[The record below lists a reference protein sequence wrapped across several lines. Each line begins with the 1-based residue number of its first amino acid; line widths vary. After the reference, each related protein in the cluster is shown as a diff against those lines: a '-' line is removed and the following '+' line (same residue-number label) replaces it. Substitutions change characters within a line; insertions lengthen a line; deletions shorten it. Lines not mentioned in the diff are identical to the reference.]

1 MAWIYGCA
9 ANLMLLTSFFRCDIK
24 LPRMSADINQTKKG
38 ENQRTKKIILLL
50 VPLFV
55 ILIFA
60 VLLFFFLKTKNKV
73 KRDSNLNVLLVTLDT
88 TRADRIGCYGYAKAK
103 TPNLDFLALNG
114 VRFSNAYSQVPLTL
128 PSHCSILTG
137 TYPIYHQVHNNGSYY
152 LSPSYVTL
160 AEVFKKRGYKTAA
173 FVSSFTVD
181 SRFGLD
187 QGFEVYDDKFQ
198 EDEVIKTYRS
208 ERRADR
214 VFSSFST
221 WVDKN
226 AEQKFLC
233 WVHFYDPHLPYDPP
247 FPFKEE
253 FSDSPY
259 DGEIAYM
266 DLYVGKII
274 EKLREKYILD
284 KTLIILAGDHGE
296 ALGEKGEL
304 DHGVFIYDNTLKV
317 PFILY
322 CKKNLPQGMTI
333 SSRVRLIDI
342 MPTLLE
348 MLKVPVDQKIQGISL
363 LEYIEGRKKDD
374 LPSYIETYSPRE
386 SYNWSEL
393 IGLIDSEWKYIQA
406 PKEELYNLKRDPAE
420 EKNLIDKENI
430 ITSEMKGKLKSMIRD
445 YSSGIEAEKRKLT
458 LEEQEKLR
466 SLGYLGTE
474 STEDIPRRDLPD
486 PKDRIGDFQIMF
498 QAKMYEFQ
506 RDYQKAIETYN
517 KIISLAPR
525 IRTNYYHL
533 ALIYMKVNRYEEA
546 AQVLKKGIEN
556 IPDVLLFARLG
567 VAYVKLGKLK
577 EALEANQA
585 ALRINPNY
593 FGALISSGW
602 VMNQLGKQ
610 KEALEYYQKALRIE
624 PENRFLQM
632 DYAHTLAASGRVD
645 EALEI
650 YNRLKSEYPNDYR
663 IYEGI
668 SNVYSSMGDL
678 EKSVRNF
685 RKALALNPSPETYL
699 DYAVILERGG
709 NLKEAIYYLRLYLDT
724 TPERDTPRKI
734 NAQKALARWERRL
747 R

>member
-1 MAWIYGCA
+1 MAA
-9 ANLMLLTSFFRCDIK
+9 VHR
-24 LPRMSADINQTKKG
+24 NQ
-38 ENQRTKKIILLL
+38 KKIILYL
-50 VPLFV
+50 VPLFI
-55 ILIFA
+55 ILIFV
-60 VLLFFFLKTKNKV
+60 VLILFFKKAQNKV
-73 KRDSNLNVLLVTLDT
+73 KKDSNLNVLLVTLDT

-114 VRFSNAYSQVPLTL
+114 VRFSNAYCQVPLTL

-137 TYPIYHQVHNNGSYY
+137 TYPIYHKVHNNGSYY
-152 LSPSYVTL
+152 LSGSHVTL
-160 AEVFKKRGYKTAA
+160 AEILKERGYETAA

-198 EDEVIKTYRS
+198 EDEIIKTFRS

-214 VFSSFST
+214 VFSSFSN

-247 FPFKEE
+247 SPFKEE
-253 FSDSPY
+253 FSDRPY

-266 DLYVGKII
+266 DLYVGKTI
-274 EKLREKYILD
+274 EKLREKNILD

-296 ALGEKGEL
+296 GLGEKGEY
-304 DHGVFIYDNTLKV
+304 DHGIFIYDNTLKV

-322 CKKNLPQGMTI
+322 GEKNLPQGMTI
-333 SSRVRLIDI
+333 NSRVRLIDV

-348 MLKVPVDQKIQGISL
+348 MLKIPSNKGSQGISL
-363 LEYIEGRKKDD
+363 LEYIERRKKDD
-374 LPSYIETYSPRE
+374 LPSYVETYYPRE
-386 SYNWSEL
+386 DFNWSEL

-406 PKEELYNLKRDPAE
+406 PKEELYNLKRDPDE
-420 EKNLIDKENI
+420 EKNLINKEKKVA
-430 ITSEMKGKLKSMIRD
+430 SEMKAKLKSIIKD
-445 YSSGIEAEKRKLT
+445 YSSEIEAGRKKLT

-474 STEDIPRRDLPD
+474 FSEDTARRDLPD
-486 PKDRIGDFQIMF
+486 PKDKIDDFHIVF
-498 QAKMYEFQ
+498 QAQMYEFQ
-506 RDYQKAIETYN
+506 RNYPKAIETYN

-525 IRTNYYHL
+525 IRTNYYNL
-533 ALIYMKVNRYEEA
+533 ALVYMKMNKYEEVV
-546 AQVLKKGIEN
+546 QVLKKAVEN
-556 IPDVLLFARLG
+556 IPGDCPLLARLG
-567 VAYVKLGKLK
+567 IAYVKLGKLK

-593 FGALISSGW
+593 FGALISTGW
-602 VMNQLGKQ
+602 IMSQLGKQ
-610 KEALEYYQKALRIE
+610 KEAIEYYQKALKIE

-632 DYAHTLAASGRVD
+632 DYAHAIAASGRVD

-650 YNRLKSEYPNDYR
+650 YNRLKSEYSADYR

-668 SNVYSSMGDL
+668 GKVFALGGNL
-678 EKSVRNF
+678 EKSIRNF
-685 RKALALNPSPETYL
+685 KKALALNPAPETYL
-699 DYAVILERGG
+699 NYAVILERAG
-709 NLKEAIYYLRLYLDT
+709 NLKEAIHYLKLYLSTTLEGDT
-724 TPERDTPRKI
+724 SRKM
-734 NAQKALARWERRL
+734 NAQKALAQWEKN
-747 R
+747 

>member
-1 MAWIYGCA
+1 M
-9 ANLMLLTSFFRCDIK
+9 
-24 LPRMSADINQTKKG
+24 
-38 ENQRTKKIILLL
+38 TKKIILLL

-55 ILIFA
+55 ILIFVA
-60 VLLFFFLKTKNKV
+60 LFFFFLKTKNKA

-103 TPNLDFLALNG
+103 TPNLDFLASNG
-114 VRFSNAYSQVPLTL
+114 VRFSNAYCQVPLTL

-152 LSPSYVTL
+152 LSPSHVTL
-160 AEVFKKRGYKTAA
+160 AEVIKERGYKTAA

-187 QGFEVYDDKFQ
+187 QGFEVYDDTFQ
-198 EDEVIKTYRS
+198 EDEVIKTFRS

-214 VFSSFST
+214 VFSSFSA
-221 WVDKN
+221 WVDEN
-226 AEQKFLC
+226 AEEKFLC
-233 WVHFYDPHLPYDPP
+233 WVHFYDPHVPYDPP
-247 FPFKEE
+247 SPFKEE

-266 DLYVGKII
+266 DFYIGKTV
-274 EKLREKYILD
+274 EKLREKNILA

-304 DHGVFIYDNTLKV
+304 DHGIFIYDNTLKV

-322 CKKNLPQGMTI
+322 GEKNLPQGMTI

-348 MLKVPVDQKIQGISL
+348 MLKIPVDEKIQGISL

-374 LPSYIETYSPRE
+374 LPSYVETYCPRE

-393 IGLIDSEWKYIQA
+393 IGLIESEWKYIQA

-420 EKNLIDKENI
+420 EKNLMDKEKKVV
-430 ITSEMKGKLKSMIRD
+430 SEMKGKLKSMIKD
-445 YSSGIEAEKRKLT
+445 YSSEIEAGKRKLT
-458 LEEQEKLR
+458 LEEQEKLS

-474 STEDIPRRDLPD
+474 STEDIQRRDLPD

-506 RDYQKAIETYN
+506 RNYQKAIETYN

-525 IRTNYYHL
+525 IRTNYYNL
-533 ALIYMKVNRYEEA
+533 ALMYLKMNKHEEA
-546 AQVLKKGIEN
+546 VQVLKKGIEN
-556 IPDVLLFARLG
+556 VPDVLLFARLG
-567 VAYVKLGKLK
+567 VTYVKLGKLK

-593 FGALISSGW
+593 FGALISAGW
-602 VMNQLGKQ
+602 IMSQLGKQ
-610 KEALEYYQKALRIE
+610 KEAIEYYQKALKIE

-632 DYAHTLAASGRVD
+632 DYAHTLATSGRVD

-650 YNRLKSEYPNDYR
+650 YDRLRIEYPNDYR
-663 IYEGI
+663 IYKRIGKVF
-668 SNVYSSMGDL
+668 SLVGDL
-678 EKSVRNF
+678 EKSIRNF
-685 RKALALNPSPETYL
+685 KKALALNPAPETYL
-699 DYAVILERGG
+699 DYAVVLEKVG
-709 NLKEAIYYLRLYLDT
+709 NLKEAIHYLRLYLDT

-734 NAQKALARWERRL
+734 NAQKALAQWERKL